1 MDVNISCWPL
11 ILGKPKKQ
19 KLELP
24 QRKSTR
30 LRGLPAPEM
39 QIETD
44 KENHVLITGAEEPVS
59 NVVIGLPIVEAL
71 C

>member
-1 MDVNISCWPL
+1 
-11 ILGKPKKQ
+11 
-19 KLELP
+19 
-24 QRKSTR
+24 
-30 LRGLPAPEM
+30 M